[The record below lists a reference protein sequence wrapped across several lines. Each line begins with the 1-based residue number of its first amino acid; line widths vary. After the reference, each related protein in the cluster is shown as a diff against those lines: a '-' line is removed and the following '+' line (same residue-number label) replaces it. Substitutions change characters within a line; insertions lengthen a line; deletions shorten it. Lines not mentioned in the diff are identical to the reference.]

1 MGVLSC
7 VSGDTL
13 IYKDN
18 GEIPVKELVGKY
30 PSVYCT
36 DGKGNIVFKQATK
49 VWSNGVKKTV
59 KITFDSEDYL
69 VCTPD
74 HKIMLSD
81 GSYKEAQDLKH
92 EDLLCT
98 LSTMNH
104 VDVKY
109 YEYNPI
115 KKAVSVIEDSEV
127 EVFDISVPDYHNFVA
142 NGVFVH
148 NCTHPDIEEFIT
160 AKQTE
165 GRLSK
170 FNVSVGVT
178 DALINAVMNDE
189 DWHLEFPDTRHAEY
203 SAQWKGD
210 LDDWKAKGFPVK
222 IHKTLKARDLWEKI
236 AQMTYNRNE
245 PGVLFI
251 DTINNMNPLVYA
263 EKIHTTNP
271 CFHGEERFLTEAGYI
286 KFKDSYS
293 KNTKSVFTDSR
304 ISYQNDGEE
313 KPENWKIDLSKK
325 GVTLRNSSSAFI
337 TSEYSDLLEID
348 FSNGQTVKCTPD
360 HHFATK
366 EGMVQAKDLTP
377 EHEILVSIPEPKYE
391 NSIVSCLPETENEI
405 YAFIMGLISGTGY
418 IEKDRCHIKILN
430 DSCVSFIKS
439 SLEKLPGIDRHSFIV
454 SNGEL
459 IISCQSLCTILD
471 KYYTFNDKTNIP
483 EYIINKA
490 RTKQAL
496 YYLSGLY
503 SVHGV
508 VSADNKNIHIRL
520 SNINKE
526 SLQKV
531 QLLLHANGISSKI
544 YSRRGNNKYISNTY
558 GEYIAKDKFELITTC
573 DSWKVF
579 AKLIDFKNT
588 EKDIKLKE
596 LLKEYTEDYSNTQ
609 FASIVSVKEIEGDT
623 VYCLK
628 EDVSRSLI
636 VNTLSARRCGEIPM
650 GLGVCLL
657 FSFNLVK
664 FIKQENG
671 NYIFDFDMFKK
682 AVAIGTRFAD
692 NINDISRT
700 PLPEY
705 QEAVHQKRRIGL
717 GVLGLGSL
725 HYILGIPFASPES
738 LELIDSIFK
747 AKAETEILA
756 SAKLGVE
763 KGSFPLFNKEILI
776 VRQMLQL
783 EIWEFMLEMCLEE

>member
-1 MGVLSC
+1 MRQKISDEIWEQNYRGPNEHTLEDTWKRQALACASVEKDDLKQSVYEDFLWLLRDFRGSAGGRITANLGIPGRIATTMFNCYVSSPLDMKMCDVDSIEGIYTLLKAQAHTLKSEGGYGMNFSWIRPAGSYVYGIDGRTPGVVKFMELWDKSSEIITSGSEKDADKRKDGEKKKIRKGAQMGVLSC

-13 IYKDN
+13 IYTDN
-18 GEIPVKELVGKY
+18 GEIPVKELVGQY

-36 DGKGNIVFKQATK
+36 DGKGNIVVKQATK

-81 GSYKEAQDLKH
+81 GSYKEAQDLKP

-104 VDVKY
+104 VDIKY

-236 AQMTYNRNE
+236 SQMTYNRNE

-271 CFHGEERFLTEAGYI
+271 
-286 KFKDSYS
+286 
-293 KNTKSVFTDSR
+293 
-304 ISYQNDGEE
+304 
-313 KPENWKIDLSKK
+313 
-325 GVTLRNSSSAFI
+325 
-337 TSEYSDLLEID
+337 
-348 FSNGQTVKCTPD
+348 
-360 HHFATK
+360 
-366 EGMVQAKDLTP
+366 
-377 EHEILVSIPEPKYE
+377 
-391 NSIVSCLPETENEI
+391 
-405 YAFIMGLISGTGY
+405 
-418 IEKDRCHIKILN
+418 
-430 DSCVSFIKS
+430 
-439 SLEKLPGIDRHSFIV
+439 
-454 SNGEL
+454 
-459 IISCQSLCTILD
+459 
-471 KYYTFNDKTNIP
+471 
-483 EYIINKA
+483 
-490 RTKQAL
+490 
-496 YYLSGLY
+496 
-503 SVHGV
+503 
-508 VSADNKNIHIRL
+508 
-520 SNINKE
+520 
-526 SLQKV
+526 
-531 QLLLHANGISSKI
+531 
-544 YSRRGNNKYISNTY
+544 
-558 GEYIAKDKFELITTC
+558 
-573 DSWKVF
+573 
-579 AKLIDFKNT
+579 
-588 EKDIKLKE
+588 
-596 LLKEYTEDYSNTQ
+596 
-609 FASIVSVKEIEGDT
+609 
-623 VYCLK
+623 
-628 EDVSRSLI
+628 
-636 VNTLSARRCGEIPM
+636 CGEIPM

-756 SAKLGVE
+756 SAKLGAE
-763 KGSFPLFNKEILI
+763 KGSFPLFNKEKYFSTKWWKTLPIDSSIKNEVEEIGCMRNSHRSANAPTGNMGIYVGNVSGGIEPVFMYEFVRWAI
-776 VRQMLQL
+776 VPEGDRRALR
-783 EIWEFMLEMCLEE
+783 EKGFEFPDVFKSEWFSSLS